1 MRIVTDEKDRQAYKE
16 FLEKHERCN
25 FQQSPEWAKVK
36 GNWINEIVLAED
48 ESGKIIGA
56 VSILIRK
63 IPIFGNI
70 MYSSRGP
77 TCDIHDISVMKQLTD
92 GIKELAKKYKAIV
105 YKAEPDI
112 LSSDEEYRKIVTSLG
127 YKIKDDAKNF
137 REEIQPRY
145 VFRLDIK
152 GKTEELLFV
161 NSNCERL
168 KDDVKIIH
176 KAIYIDNPFVVDELS
191 RYRDSGN
198 PMNDML
204 IGLLTAKERDNVMDG
219 IVESVRAKEKLN
231 DIYRTLQNVIEGEIL
246 FNQSNEEYYLKNKKF
261 SEPISFHNLSTGM
274 KSFVILKM
282 LLERGCLKEKD
293 VVILDE
299 PEIHL
304 HPQWQIAYAE
314 LLVLLQKQFDLS
326 VVVTTHSPYFVDAI
340 NLFSC
345 KYATDSSVNYYISSV
360 DNNRVNMKNVT
371 DNIEEIYKKMVSP
384 IEALDTLRYELNNG

>member
-25 FQQSPEWAKVK
+25 FQQSLEWAKVK
-36 GNWINEIVLAED
+36 ENWINEIVLAED

-152 GKTEELLFV
+152 NKTEDEIFAGFHSKTRYNVRLAIKKGVEVKEGTREDLKDFHKIMVETGARDGFIIRPLSYFEKMYDEMAPEHMKLLMAYHDGKPISGVIPIFYG
-161 NSNCERL
+161 NKTWYLYGASSNEHRNL
-168 KDDVKIIH
+168 MPNYLLQWEMIKMAIARKDDV
-176 KAIYIDNPFVVDELS
+176 YDFRGVSGVVDENHPQYGL
-191 RYRDSGN
+191 YRFKKGF
-198 PMNDML
+198 
-204 IGLLTAKERDNVMDG
+204 GAAFTEFV
-219 IVESVRAKEKLN
+219 
-231 DIYRTLQNVIEGEIL
+231 GEVYIPFKPFTYSL
-246 FNQSNEEYYLKNKKF
+246 YKF
-261 SEPISFHNLSTGM
+261 SEKTFRNLRG
-274 KSFVILKM
+274 LKT
-282 LLERGCLKEKD
+282 RLKK
-293 VVILDE
+293 
-299 PEIHL
+299 
-304 HPQWQIAYAE
+304 
-314 LLVLLQKQFDLS
+314 
-326 VVVTTHSPYFVDAI
+326 
-340 NLFSC
+340 
-345 KYATDSSVNYYISSV
+345 
-360 DNNRVNMKNVT
+360 
-371 DNIEEIYKKMVSP
+371 
-384 IEALDTLRYELNNG
+384 